1 MDNRGHPE
9 EYELPA
15 DEYSGWTVLARIA
28 AGVFLGFVFFIAIIA
43 AMAA

>member
-1 MDNRGHPE
+1 MDNRQHPE

-28 AGVFLGFVFFIAIIA
+28 AGVFLGCALFIAIIA